1 MPVASASDLLGRQ
14 EGGPAVAGLCSGHLV
29 ILLLPSVLRVG

>member
-14 EGGPAVAGLCSGHLV
+14 EGGPEVAWLCSGLLV
-29 ILLLPSVLRVG
+29 ILLLPSVLGVG